1 MRGLK
6 SLNDYT
12 IEQVDGVAPHMGA
25 WIEICLVNVENYND
39 EVAPHMGARIEIYRM
54 KSDLC
59 GLLCRTPHG
68 CVD

>member
-39 EVAPHMGARIEIYRM
+39 EVAPHMGAWIEIHQ
-54 KSDLC
+54 LAEI
-59 GLLCRTPHG
+59 
-68 CVD
+68 